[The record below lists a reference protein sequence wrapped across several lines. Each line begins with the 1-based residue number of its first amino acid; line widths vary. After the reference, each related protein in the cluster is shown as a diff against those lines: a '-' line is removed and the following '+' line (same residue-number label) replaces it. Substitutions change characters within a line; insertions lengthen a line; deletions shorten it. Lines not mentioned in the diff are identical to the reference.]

1 MTPSAVVVSVGAR
14 TPLGLSAV
22 ETGFAYR
29 AAAVGMRE
37 APLVEEEG
45 GEGITMCF
53 LPTIDPLL
61 TGGERAA
68 KLALPALDEAL
79 RPVGPVLQRLRVKLV
94 LCMDEQLGVA
104 DSEGAGT
111 WYDSRSVPATTLGAR
126 VLQRLSETAPEAQLE
141 TSIRGP
147 AGAGLAL
154 QGVYDALARG
164 SVEAVILGGVH
175 TDYDP
180 ARIRALAQAGRL
192 FKPDNLDSMIPGE
205 HAAFLVLMRPD
216 LARTYKLTPLA
227 NLFAVGNA
235 FDKMRPDN
243 DEPAFEA
250 IGLTTAIRKA
260 GAPLVDMKLRAGWLL
275 TDLSFEKHRL
285 FEHQSMVVRTQAL
298 WTEPQQWDPPALR
311 MGALGAAAMPVEV
324 TLAVE
329 GWRRG
334 WAPHSIAIACAG
346 SDGGERAAL
355 LLMRP

>member
-14 TPLGLSAV
+14 SPIGLSAV

-37 APLVEEEG
+37 APLTEEDG
-45 GEGITMCF
+45 GDGVTMCF

-61 TGGERAA
+61 TGAERAV
-68 KLALPALDEAL
+68 KLALPALDEAI
-79 RPVGPVLQRLRVKLV
+79 RPVAAVLNRLRVKVV
-94 LCMDEQLGVA
+94 LCMDEQLGVQGP
-104 DSEGAGT
+104 DGQLPGTTVGA
-111 WYDSRSVPATTLGAR
+111 WVI
-126 VLQRLSETAPEAQLE
+126 QRAGETAPQVHLE

-147 AGAGLAL
+147 AGPGLAL

-180 ARIRALAQAGRL
+180 ARVRALAQAGRL
-192 FKPDNLDSMIPGE
+192 FKPDNLDSIIPGE

-216 LARTYKLTPLA
+216 IARTYKLTPLA
-227 NLFAVGNA
+227 NLFAVGTA
-235 FDKMRPDN
+235 FDKVRPDN

-250 IGLTTAIRKA
+250 IGLTVAIRKA
-260 GAPLVDMKLRAGWLL
+260 GAPLADMKLRAGWLL
-275 TDLSFEKHRL
+275 TDLSFETHRL
-285 FEHQSMVVRTQAL
+285 FELQSMIVRTQSL

-311 MGALGAAAMPVEV
+311 MGALGAAALPMEV
-324 TLAVE
+324 TLAAE

-334 WAPHSIAIACAG
+334 WAPHSIAFACAG
-346 SDGGERAAL
+346 SDGGERSAL

>member
-1 MTPSAVVVSVGAR
+1 VTPSAVVVSVGAR
-14 TPLGLSAV
+14 TPLGLSAI

-37 APLVEEEG
+37 APLCEEDG
-45 GEGITMCF
+45 GDGVTMCF

-61 TGGERAA
+61 TGADRAV
-68 KLALPALDEAL
+68 KLALPALDEAI
-79 RPVGPVLQRLRVKLV
+79 RGVGPALQQMRVKLV

-104 DSEGAGT
+104 GPDGQLPG
-111 WYDSRSVPATTLGAR
+111 TTLGAW
-126 VLQRLSETAPEAQLE
+126 VIQRAAMHAPQTHLE

-147 AGAGLAL
+147 AGPGLAL

-164 SVEAVILGGVH
+164 TIEAAILGGVH

-180 ARIRALAQAGRL
+180 ARIRALAAAGRL
-192 FKPDNLDSMIPGE
+192 FKPDNLDSIIPGE

-216 LARTYKLTPLA
+216 VARTYKLTPLA

-235 FDKMRPDN
+235 FDKIRPDN

-250 IGLTTAIRKA
+250 IGLTVAVRKA
-260 GAPLVDMKLRAGWLL
+260 GAPLAELKLRAGWLL
-275 TDLSFEKHRL
+275 TDLSFETYRL
-285 FEHQSMVVRTQAL
+285 FEHQSMIVRTQSL
-298 WTEPQQWDPPALR
+298 WVEPQQWDPPALR
-311 MGALGAAAMPVEV
+311 MGALGAAAIPLEV

>member
-14 TPLGLSAV
+14 TPLGLSAI

-37 APLVEEEG
+37 APLCEEDG
-45 GEGITMCF
+45 GDGVTMCF

-61 TGGERAA
+61 TGADRAV
-68 KLALPALDEAL
+68 KLALPALDEAI
-79 RPVGPVLQRLRVKLV
+79 RGVGPALQQMRVKLV

-104 DSEGAGT
+104 GPDGQLPG
-111 WYDSRSVPATTLGAR
+111 TTLGAW
-126 VLQRLSETAPEAQLE
+126 VIQRAAMHAPQTHLE
-141 TSIRGP
+141 TNIRGP
-147 AGAGLAL
+147 AGPGLAL

-164 SVEAVILGGVH
+164 TIEAAILGGVH

-180 ARIRALAQAGRL
+180 ARIRALAAAGRL
-192 FKPDNLDSMIPGE
+192 FKPDNLDSIIPGE
-205 HAAFLVLMRPD
+205 HAAVLVLMRPD
-216 LARTYKLTPLA
+216 VARTYKLTPLA

-235 FDKMRPDN
+235 FDKIRPDN

-250 IGLTTAIRKA
+250 IGLTVAVRKA
-260 GAPLVDMKLRAGWLL
+260 GAPLAELKLRAGWLL
-275 TDLSFEKHRL
+275 TDLSFETYRL
-285 FEHQSMVVRTQAL
+285 FEHQSMIVRTQSL
-298 WTEPQQWDPPALR
+298 WVEPQQWDPPALR
-311 MGALGAAAMPVEV
+311 MGALGAAAIPLEV